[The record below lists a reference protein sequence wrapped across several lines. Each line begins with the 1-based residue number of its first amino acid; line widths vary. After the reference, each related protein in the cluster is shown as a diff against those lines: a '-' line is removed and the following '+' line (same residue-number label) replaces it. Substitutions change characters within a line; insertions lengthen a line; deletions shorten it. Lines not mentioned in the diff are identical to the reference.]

1 MDRKGITVTF
11 ELRIYH
17 ANPGKMPQ
25 LLNRFRNH
33 TINIFPKHGI
43 LNVGYWIDDA
53 APDDLIYVLK
63 HEGDPTANWKNFSAD
78 EDWQAAKSASEV
90 DGRLVASIESKYMS
104 ATDFS
109 EIR

>member
-1 MDRKGITVTF
+1 MTF
-11 ELRIYH
+11 ELRVYH

-33 TINIFPKHGI
+33 TIKIFPKHGI
-43 LNVGYWIDDA
+43 ENVGYWIDDA
-53 APDDLIYVLK
+53 NPEDLIYVLK
-63 HEGDPTANWKNFSAD
+63 HVGDPATNWKNFGDDEEWKSAK
-78 EDWQAAKSASEV
+78 AASEV
-90 DGRLVASIESKYMS
+90 NGRLVASIESKFMS

>member
-1 MDRKGITVTF
+1 MTF

-33 TINIFPKHGI
+33 TIFLFPKHGI
-43 LNVGYWIDDA
+43 ENVGYWIDDQ
-53 APDDLIYVLK
+53 APEDLIYVLK
-63 HEGDPTANWKNFSAD
+63 HNGDPTTNWKNFSED
-78 EDWQAAKSASEV
+78 EDWKIAKEASEV
-90 DGRLVASIESKYMS
+90 DGRLVASIESKFMS

-109 EIR
+109 GIQ